1 MSRVAGCII
10 ALLLSAMI
18 AGQVVAREV
27 TDMAGRSVTIP
38 DHITRVFGSSP
49 PVNVL
54 LHVVAPQTMVGLS
67 FKITDPAKKFYSP
80 HLQSLPVLGGAFGFG
95 KSMNPETVMAI
106 KPDLALSWQHPLLE
120 RSKSEKAFAR
130 IGVPVVFLKLDTLA
144 DWAAAFRFT
153 GALLDR
159 QDETEPKAQ
168 YIDDALAKLIDR
180 LASVPEASR
189 PRVYY
194 AEGADGLATDCHRS
208 LHAEAIELAGG
219 YNVYRCESKDHKGRE
234 PISIE
239 QVLAFDPDII
249 VVQDPT
255 AIRTLHAD
263 SRWQGVRAVRNNH
276 IHAVPRWPYN
286 WLDRPPSFMRALGA
300 QWLANLFYPERF
312 PLDLKKE
319 TRTFYQLF
327 FGVSLSDAE
336 VDELL
341 NP

>member
-1 MSRVAGCII
+1 MSSVAWCIL
-10 ALLLSAMI
+10 ALSLSVMI
-18 AGQVVAREV
+18 TGQVVAREV
-27 TDMAGRSVTIP
+27 TDMAGRSVMIP
-38 DHITRVFGSSP
+38 ERITRVFGSSP

-54 LHVVAPQTMVGLS
+54 
-67 FKITDPAKKFYSP
+67 
-80 HLQSLPVLGGAFGFG
+80 
-95 KSMNPETVMAI
+95 
-106 KPDLALSWQHPLLE
+106 
-120 RSKSEKAFAR
+120 
-130 IGVPVVFLKLDTLA
+130 
-144 DWAAAFRFT
+144 
-153 GALLDR
+153 
-159 QDETEPKAQ
+159 
-168 YIDDALAKLIDR
+168 
-180 LASVPEASR
+180 
-189 PRVYY
+189 
-194 AEGADGLATDCHRS
+194 

-219 YNVYRCESKDHKGRE
+219 YNVYRCESRDHKGME

-249 VVQDPT
+249 VVQDPS
-255 AIRTLHAD
+255 AIRILRTD
-263 SRWQGVRAVRNNH
+263 PRWQRVRAVKNNH

-312 PLDLKKE
+312 PLDLKRE